1 MGFLIDTNVLS
12 EMRKQARANANVLRW
27 AASNRTSDLFL
38 SALVIGEVRR
48 GIEAVR
54 PRDPVQARSLDTWLA
69 KVIAS
74 FGPRILPITVEI
86 ADAWGR
92 LSVPD
97 RLPEVDGLLA
107 ATAIVHNLILVTR
120 NIHDVAR
127 TGVTL
132 AVARPPLGR
141 RRPPRLR
148 APCAERAR
156 AHGRRSRSAMVN
168 AASISS
174 RRAGRSFEGRVRST
188 PARSRRPRVARTSW
202 RHKRV

>member
-27 AASNRTSDLFL
+27 AAGNRASDLFL

-54 PRDPVQARSLDTWLA
+54 PRDPVQAISLDTWLA
-69 KVIAS
+69 TVIAS

-107 ATAIVHNLILVTR
+107 ATAMVHNLILVTR
-120 NIHDVAR
+120 NTRDVAR
-127 TGVTL
+127 TGVKL
-132 AVARPPLGR
+132 LNPFDEP
-141 RRPPRLR
+141 
-148 APCAERAR
+148 
-156 AHGRRSRSAMVN
+156 
-168 AASISS
+168 SS
-174 RRAGRSFEGRVRST
+174 ES
-188 PARSRRPRVARTSW
+188 
-202 RHKRV
+202 

>member
-27 AASNRTSDLFL
+27 AARNRASDLFL

-48 GIEAVR
+48 GIEAAR
-54 PRDPVQARSLDTWLA
+54 TRDAVQANSLDTWLA
-69 KVIAS
+69 TVIAS

-107 ATAIVHNLILVTR
+107 ATAIVHNLVLVTR
-120 NIHDVAR
+120 NTRDVAR
-127 TGVTL
+127 TGVHILNPFDEPSPET
-132 AVARPPLGR
+132 
-141 RRPPRLR
+141 
-148 APCAERAR
+148 
-156 AHGRRSRSAMVN
+156 
-168 AASISS
+168 
-174 RRAGRSFEGRVRST
+174 
-188 PARSRRPRVARTSW
+188 
-202 RHKRV
+202 